1 LRCAVKVLNNQGLDH
16 ILGQSAE
23 SLGLFNM
30 LMMVPLAML
39 MLVPLA
45 MVPLTAPLAIMIPV
59 WARAVASV
67 IPAAA
72 LVACADFV

>member
-1 LRCAVKVLNNQGLDH
+1 MHFKVLNNQGLDH
-16 ILGQSAE
+16 ILGQSTE

-39 MLVPLA
+39 M

-59 WARAVASV
+59 WARAVTSV